1 VTLATALRDRV
12 RRLGWR
18 LGSFALFAA
27 CLAEMPGTRLWAQG
41 GNGVIFGRVT
51 DSRGHPQRVSV
62 HLLADGE
69 VSAGDAYTDSNGLF
83 AFRSLPNGDY
93 YVLVEA
99 EGYKPARQHARLD
112 MQIDPKAQVQIAL
125 EPLEKGPQEPGQIV
139 SGSPKSHELNSKKPT
154 PSYNP
159 KALREFE
166 KGNAKERKGDFP
178 AAIVHYQE
186 ALRLEPSFYPAL
198 NNLGTV
204 LEKQRDHAQ
213 AEAAFLKSLK
223 INSDDAEAYI
233 NLGHVLYEEGKYGAA
248 IERLEQGLQR
258 FPRSA
263 VAHFFLGSAYLR
275 LGNLEKA
282 EPNLKTASTLDPDR
296 MAPAHLQLANL
307 YLRRRDLTAAS
318 TELESYLQAN
328 PSDPRA
334 PAIKKMLADI
344 KNHPS
349 N

>member
-1 VTLATALRDRV
+1 
-12 RRLGWR
+12 
-18 LGSFALFAA
+18 
-27 CLAEMPGTRLWAQG
+27 MPGTRLWAQG
-41 GNGVIFGRVT
+41 QNGVIFGRVT
-51 DSRGHPQRVSV
+51 DSRGQPQRVFV
-62 HLLADGE
+62 HLFAEGE
-69 VSAGDAYTDSNGLF
+69 VSAGDTYTDSNGLF
-83 AFRSLPNGDY
+83 VFRSLPNGNY
-93 YVLVEA
+93 YVVVEA
-99 EGYKPARQHARLD
+99 HGYQPARQYVMLD
-112 MQIDPKAQVQIAL
+112 MRIDPKAQVQIAL
-125 EPLEKGPQEPGQIV
+125 EPVEKGPQEPSQII

-154 PSYNP
+154 PSYDP

-166 KGNAKERKGDFP
+166 KGNAKERKGNFR
-178 AAIVHYQE
+178 ASIIHYQK
-186 ALRLEPSFYPAL
+186 ALRIEPSFYPAL

-204 LEKQRDHAQ
+204 LERQNDHAQ
-213 AEAAFLKSLK
+213 AEAAFLKSLE

-233 NLGHVLYEEGKYGAA
+233 NLGHVLYEEGKYRVA
-248 IERLEQGLQR
+248 IVRLEQGLER

-282 EPNLKTASTLDPDR
+282 EPNLKTAFTLDPSR

-318 TELESYLQAN
+318 AELESYLQAN
-328 PSDPRA
+328 PSDPQA

-344 KNHPS
+344 KNHRS